1 MKNKLK
7 VLTIIG
13 GRGFLG
19 KSIVD
24 YAIKK
29 GLLKWK
35 INKIISISRSK
46 FFIKNKKNF
55 KIKYVVGDI
64 SKLKKLPSS
73 DYIIYAANS
82 KNNKKNLKAIKNFS
96 FLLKKLSKKTKIL
109 FTSSG
114 AIYGDIK
121 NKKKYAQ
128 NKIKIERIFK
138 NYGFNG
144 YKVSIARLF
153 TFMGERILDDKR
165 YAISD
170 FVNSGFYKKKIL
182 VKSKHVVYRSYM
194 YSYDMVRWLMSILVN
209 SSTKCPIYNV
219 GSDEVIS
226 LHALAKII
234 GKIFKKPVEI
244 RKINRKKIEKYVP
257 SIKKAQKE
265 LNLKINYKLKPSL
278 YSIIKQRYKQRN

>member
-1 MKNKLK
+1 MK

-13 GRGFLG
+13 SSGFLG
-19 KSIVD
+19 KSIID

-29 GLLKWK
+29 GLSKWK

-55 KIKYVVGDI
+55 KIKYIVGDI

-73 DYIIYAANS
+73 DYIIYAVNS
-82 KNNKKNLKAIKNFS
+82 ENNKKNLKAIKNFS
-96 FLLKKLSKKTKIL
+96 FLLEKTSKKTKIL

-114 AIYGDIK
+114 AIYGNVK
-121 NKKKYAQ
+121 NKEKYAK
-128 NKIKIERIFK
+128 NKLKIERIFK
-138 NYGFNG
+138 NYGFEG

-153 TFMGERILDDKR
+153 TFIGERILDDKR

-170 FVNSGFYKKKIL
+170 FINSGFYKKKII
-182 VKSKHVVYRSYM
+182 VKSKHSVYRSYM
-194 YSYDMVRWLMSILVN
+194 YSYDMARWLMTILIN
-209 SSTKCPIYNV
+209 SKTKCPIYNV

-226 LHALAKII
+226 LHVLAKII

-244 RKINRKKIEKYVP
+244 KKINNKKIERYVP
-257 SIKKAQKE
+257 SIEKAKKE
-265 LNLKINYKLKPSL
+265 LNLKINYKLRPSL
-278 YSIIKQRYKQRN
+278 YSIIKWRNEQKK